1 MNHLSGWW
9 ASLKHPLSSLA
20 THSLPFL
27 PITLKRQGDP
37 LHSPSWNI
45 NSGGTAEKWGELTGL
60 VGLEKLEQ
68 FYSVVQSTFYFQ
80 R

>member
-45 NSGGTAEKWGELTGL
+45 NSGGTAERWGELTGL

-68 FYSVVQSTFYFQ
+68 FYTVAQSTFYFQ